1 MLTYNECLDMCDLT
15 DDEVSAI
22 AVHEHMDPMIAMAL
36 GQYLVTHSGEQKVRK
51 ILLEDIEKA
60 RRLGNTQKEATLRRV
75 LEHFIATH
83 PEFLAATAN
92 AA

>member
-22 AVHEHMDPMIAMAL
+22 AIHEHMDPMIAMAL
-36 GQYLVTHSGEQKVRK
+36 GQYLVTHSGEQKIRK
-51 ILLEDIEKA
+51 IIIEDIDRA
-60 RRLGNTQKEATLRRV
+60 HRSGNTQREAMLRAV

-83 PEFLAATAN
+83 PEFLAANSN